1 MCVCVCEGGER
12 GKIGGIEW
20 RMKRR
25 VKDVNQSLTYSK
37 AQRQW

>member
-1 MCVCVCEGGER
+1 MCVCGGGEER

-25 VKDVNQSLTYSK
+25 VKDVLINH
-37 AQRQW
+37 